1 MGEILALIAGIL
13 VFALIALI
21 VITVFIDTMNERT
34 SKSDGRIIIKRGK
47 IPTKKVKC
55 QYCHSTI
62 GYTPDAVWH
71 GLDGPIIVCPVCKEN
86 TNLEPFETKGEQQ

>member
-55 QYCHSTI
+55 QYCHS
-62 GYTPDAVWH
+62 
-71 GLDGPIIVCPVCKEN
+71 IIEYDTMKVEHEQAMDEYYPYIICPVCNEQIM
-86 TNLEPFETKGEQQ
+86 LGREKGD